1 MPIWMEDLKSLWFE
15 YYPIVV
21 GAITA
26 LGGVIAT
33 VIFVWSKIQPYL
45 EKLNV
50 IKDKVTDTSKEDL
63 SSKLQSITLDTQIT
77 DLKAKIEN
85 PTIST
90 ELKQQYIT
98 QLANLETLKL
108 KIESGLAVVDSTT
121 NKYL

>member
-85 PTIST
+85 PTISN